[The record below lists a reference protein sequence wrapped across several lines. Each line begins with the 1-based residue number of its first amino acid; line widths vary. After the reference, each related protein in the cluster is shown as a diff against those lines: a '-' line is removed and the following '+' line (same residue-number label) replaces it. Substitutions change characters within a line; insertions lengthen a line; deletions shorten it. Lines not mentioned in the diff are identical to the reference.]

1 MGNRLG
7 GDLLARI
14 GSIGYTGVQTVTAD
28 RLIID
33 GLDSWGLAKPGGV
46 SIGPNVVD
54 AETSGRAHSNAEMH
68 RQIVSVKDKIV
79 VKYRNL
85 SPDEAPGVI
94 QSVYKEFVPVSYIS
108 PRYGPRENVLFYV
121 QANAPTLTLP
131 MWIKGKWVPWSW
143 EGLELTLT
151 EK

>member
-1 MGNRLG
+1 MAEFLRT
-7 GDLLARI
+7 AEQPR
-14 GSIGYTGVQTVTAD
+14 TVTVD

-46 SIGPNVVD
+46 KIGPNVVD
-54 AETSGRAHSNAEMH
+54 AETSGRAKINAEMH
-68 RQIVSVKDKIV
+68 REIVSVKDKILV
-79 VKYRNL
+79 NYRNL
-85 SPDEAPGVI
+85 TPDESPQVLRA
-94 QSVYKEFVPVSYIS
+94 VYKKFVPVSYIS